1 MGRKKLEAILEKE
14 LAERNILSDIDE
26 NTYLVLWDFK
36 GTKSV
41 TPSFYKRI
49 DALARLTGK
58 IKMLQQSVYLV
69 RGFKLSIY
77 LAEIAKS
84 FGAEVRVLQVLST
97 VVIL

>member
-1 MGRKKLEAILEKE
+1 
-14 LAERNILSDIDE
+14 
-26 NTYLVLWDFK
+26 
-36 GTKSV
+36 
-41 TPSFYKRI
+41 
-49 DALARLTGK
+49 
-58 IKMLQQSVYLV
+58 LV